1 MIGIEVFQLNS
12 VNPFNTLNM
21 IPHTP
26 WLERKFN
33 FDFPVTHFPF
43 IALRLQG
50 CLPRIEGL
58 IKGLSEKQTEEQIN
72 GWSVKEHIGH
82 LIDLEELHKGRID
95 DFLSGAAVLRAAD
108 MSNQKTREANHNNTS
123 LIKLLDAFLQTRTE
137 FTERLEAFDETQLSL
152 SAIHP
157 RLQKPMRMVDM
168 AYFVAEHDDH
178 HLVLMTKLIEQVK
191 S

>member
-1 MIGIEVFQLNS
+1 
-12 VNPFNTLNM
+12 M

-50 CLPRIEGL
+50 CLPRIEDL

-95 DFLSGAAVLRAAD
+95 DFLSGTAVLRAAD
-108 MSNQKTREANHNNTS
+108 MSNLKTIEANHNNTS
-123 LIKLLDAFLQTRTE
+123 LKKLLEAFLQTRTE

-178 HLVLMTKLIEQVK
+178 HLFLIYRIIEKLK
-191 S
+191 N